1 MTPIFGFQQSAFSA
15 MQKNRFSLDIDDI
28 RQRIEDVRAQH
39 VWWTEMSLSAKIR
52 TLIIERLDQ
61 LESEKKA
68 AKK

>member
-1 MTPIFGFQQSAFSA
+1 

-28 RQRIEDVRAQH
+28 RERIENVH
-39 VWWTEMSLSAKIR
+39 SEKVWWNEMSLAAKIR

-61 LESEKKA
+61 LEREKKA

>member
-1 MTPIFGFQQSAFSA
+1 